1 MATPKIIVL
10 SELMRGK
17 NFELTGDLYTIGRTD
32 EREICIPDGTISSC
46 HAEIVKEGGSFI
58 ARDKGS
64 TNGTRINGIRITEQ
78 KLSNSDILQVGGI
91 ELLFDCEEKGNTTAI
106 TTQTAISL
114 DDIGGG
120 FDPSEMNLKNISGGM
135 DQSSAGK
142 GTSKV
147 IIGIIAT
154 LVVVLGVVIFFLVK
168 KLA

>member
-10 SELMRGK
+10 SEIMRGK
-17 NFELTGDLYTIGRTD
+17 NFELTGNMYTIGRTD
-32 EREICIPDGTISSC
+32 DREICIPDGTISSY
-46 HAEIVKEGGSFI
+46 HAEIERNGEI
-58 ARDKGS
+58 YTARDKGS

-78 KLSNSDILQVGGI
+78 ILNNSDILQVGGI

-114 DDIGGG
+114 DDIGGA
-120 FDPSEMNLKNISGGM
+120 FDPSDLKNISSGM
-135 DQSSAGK
+135 DASTSSR

-147 IIGIIAT
+147 IIGIIAA

>member
-10 SELMRGK
+10 SEIMRGK
-17 NFELTGDLYTIGRTD
+17 NFELTGELYTIGRTD
-32 EREICIPDGTISSC
+32 DRDICIPDGTISSY
-46 HAEIVKEGGSFI
+46 HAEIARDGDI
-58 ARDKGS
+58 YTARDKGS

-78 KLSNSDILQVGGI
+78 VLNNSDILQVGGI

-114 DDIGGG
+114 DDIGGA
-120 FDPSEMNLKNISGGM
+120 FDPSELKNISGGM
-135 DQSSAGK
+135 SASPGK
-142 GTSKV
+142 QGTSKV
-147 IIGIIAT
+147 IIGIIAA